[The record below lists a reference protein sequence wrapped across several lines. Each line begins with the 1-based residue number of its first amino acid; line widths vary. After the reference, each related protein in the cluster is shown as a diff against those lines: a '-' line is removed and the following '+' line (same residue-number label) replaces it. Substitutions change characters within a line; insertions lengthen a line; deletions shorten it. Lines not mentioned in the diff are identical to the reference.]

1 MYVNGLI
8 LIGTGCGPIVFGLF
22 SYNFLNPD
30 KIPPIGGYY
39 FGTNE
44 LEMIAFK
51 VPTLLKWLALLYF
64 GVGMIG
70 TLMLIPVYIHNRRV

>member
-30 KIPPIGGYY
+30 KLPPIGGYY

-44 LEMIAFK
+44 LE
-51 VPTLLKWLALLYF
+51 
-64 GVGMIG
+64 
-70 TLMLIPVYIHNRRV
+70 